1 MSGGL
6 DAVTAESI
14 GDATIY
20 GQADYSI
27 RFEWG
32 LDGARAAGA
41 GVDAIVVV
49 DVLSFTTAVSVAVE
63 HGATVF
69 PYRWQDESAQ
79 EFAAAK
85 GALLAGSRGQ
95 GNLSL
100 SPVSMAKLG
109 EGTRVVLPSP
119 NGATICTEIANR
131 GVRVIAGS
139 IRNAAAVAAH
149 ANEHGCSLAVI
160 GAGEHWRGS
169 SGMRPCLEDLL
180 GAGAVLSGLD
190 ESRCSPEARSAIGA
204 YRHVAH
210 DLTTT
215 LRACAGGRE
224 LEAWGYP
231 EDVTMAADL
240 NADACVPLLSAGGYF
255 AGAS

>member
-6 DAVTAESI
+6 NEASAEST
-14 GDATIY
+14 GEATIY
-20 GQADYSI
+20 GQGDYSI
-27 RFEWG
+27 RFDWG
-32 LDGARAAGA
+32 LDGARAAIT

-69 PYRWQDESAQ
+69 PYPWQDESA
-79 EFAAAK
+79 EAFAAAK

-100 SPVSMAKLG
+100 SPVSMAELG
-109 EGTRVVLPSP
+109 EGTRIVLPSP

-131 GVRVIAGS
+131 GTRVIAGS
-139 IRNAAAVAAH
+139 IRNAAAIAAC
-149 ANEHGCSLAVI
+149 ANEHRWSLAVI

-180 GAGAVLSGLD
+180 GAGAILNGLD

-210 DLTTT
+210 DLTTS

-224 LEAWGYP
+224 LEAWGYA
-231 EDVTMAADL
+231 EDVTMAAELD
-240 NADACVPLLSAGGYF
+240 ADACVPLLSADGYF
-255 AGAS
+255 AGNR